1 MDIVDDG
8 NMEVVECPLKTYMVH
23 AECRKKLRACLAF
36 PRIRD
41 GRCTD
46 AANMFFLDAF
56 EERGAEWGGA
66 EENNRI
72 ADSATVSEDGRS
84 SDLVTRSIL
93 IIG

>member
-1 MDIVDDG
+1 MDVVDDG

-23 AECRKKLRACLAF
+23 AECRKKPGARLVF

-56 EERGAEWGGA
+56 EEWGRGLNGA
-66 EENNRI
+66 ARKR
-72 ADSATVSEDGRS
+72 T
-84 SDLVTRSIL
+84 
-93 IIG
+93 IG